1 MVYSP
6 YEHRVLAEL
15 GRDFPKYEN
24 ALAGLRGRLFDL
36 LPVIRSSYTHPAMP
50 NNSLK
55 SVPPVLVPGGGY
67 TGLEVQDGSA
77 VSASCTTMI
86 AEDTPE
92 GEKDSIRDALLAYC
106 RMDTEGLVRV

>member
-55 SVPPVLVPGGGY
+55 SVPPVLVPGGG
-67 TGLEVQDGSA
+67 TLVWKSR
-77 VSASCTTMI
+77 T
-86 AEDTPE
+86 
-92 GEKDSIRDALLAYC
+92 ALRSRHPAP
-106 RMDTEGLVRV
+106 R